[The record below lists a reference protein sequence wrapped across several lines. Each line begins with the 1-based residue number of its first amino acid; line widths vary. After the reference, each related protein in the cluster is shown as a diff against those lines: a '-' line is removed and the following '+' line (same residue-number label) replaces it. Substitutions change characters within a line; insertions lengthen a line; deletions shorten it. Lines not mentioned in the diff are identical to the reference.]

1 MIGNVLFATTVLFMA
16 LAFYLLGQCEFL
28 IPYRRLLIER
38 YGGWIL
44 LYASLLFL
52 NVFAGLYVAA
62 RKLLLKDTG
71 RKPAHNQKQ
80 LRAGASNSGELT
92 SRLNECHDP

>member
-1 MIGNVLFATTVLFMA
+1 MIGNAFFATTVLFMA

-44 LYASLLFL
+44 LHAGLLFL

-71 RKPAHNQKQ
+71 RKLAHIEKQ
-80 LRAGASNSGELT
+80 LRTGASISDELT
-92 SRLNECHDP
+92 SRLNE